1 MGELFYPSA
10 GAATAAPARVD
21 VREGVAPFALG
32 ALGVLGLG
40 AAHGGYF
47 ATSWGWC
54 VLALA
59 AVLVWSL
66 SVRTIGR
73 PTVTEAALVGGLLLL
88 CVWYALSTVWG
99 NGASS
104 IDESARAL
112 VYAAGAAAALSLARR
127 SSAATLFAGALTGAS
142 GIAVYALATRLFPDR
157 VRAFD
162 SIAVYRLS
170 TPIGYWN
177 ALGLLCAIA
186 LLLALALVASAG
198 SPARAALAAAPVPVL
213 LATLYFT
220 FSRGSWI
227 SLAAGLAL
235 ALALDPRRL
244 RLTATALVVGVPAAI
259 GVFVGSRSAALT
271 HLHAAAARAA
281 HDGHRLALLI
291 VVLVL
296 VSAALG
302 AAMTVLRGRL
312 SLPAHAS
319 RVYAIVLVGLAV
331 AAIAAGLVRLGGPGS
346 AAQRVWHSFASPPPK
361 TQVDLQKRLFSF
373 SGNGR
378 ADLWAA
384 AWHDFQA
391 HPLVGSGAGSYEGY
405 WLAHRA
411 TPL

>member
-112 VYAAGAAAALSLARR
+112 VYAAGAAAAFSLVRR
-127 SSAATLFAGALTGAS
+127 GSAATLFAGALTGAS

-157 VRAFD
+157 IGMFD

-186 LLLALALVASAG
+186 LLL
-198 SPARAALAAAPVPVL
+198 
-213 LATLYFT
+213 
-220 FSRGSWI
+220 
-227 SLAAGLAL
+227 
-235 ALALDPRRL
+235 DPRRL
-244 RLTATALVVGVPAAI
+244 RLTATALVVGGPAAI

-319 RVYAIVLVGLAV
+319 RVYAIVLV
-331 AAIAAGLVRLGGPGS
+331 
-346 AAQRVWHSFASPPPK
+346 
-361 TQVDLQKRLFSF
+361 
-373 SGNGR
+373 
-378 ADLWAA
+378 
-384 AWHDFQA
+384 
-391 HPLVGSGAGSYEGY
+391 
-405 WLAHRA
+405 
-411 TPL
+411 